1 MRLIWTEKARMV
13 VPSKMVV
20 QRHMGCPWG
29 KRLDN
34 PQHLENSIEIYL
46 QELVKLNHMLLFQG
60 MSKILVHHYNFLF
73 ST

>member
-1 MRLIWTEKARMV
+1 
-13 VPSKMVV
+13 MVV
-20 QRHMGCPWG
+20 QEHMGRPWG
-29 KRLDN
+29 KHLDD

-46 QELVKLNHMLLFQG
+46 RELVKLNHMLLFQG